1 MEQGQEQVDDVLFLI
16 NSMLPDLARCLAK
29 QRRDYGLDEELFPV
43 EFPIM
48 DPAENVDQ
56 TPVNNMDMERLM
68 GKTDYR
74 LQKVKKLGAASRGI
88 ILGST
93 HHLRERDQGN
103 TFRSYKKEVEAKREK
118 ETEWNSQ
125 QRQKFDKEADM
136 IQEVALTKERKRI
149 ALLEKL
155 KEDGGPFTSAEQVE
169 EYLASSIPVKVK
181 QARLKKEMQFARD
194 SSTTLPRVD
203 PLFNIQ
209 VTMNNRK
216 RRDKTAEEFAESLMV
231 YLGRKADRMVM
242 EYQTFKDSLRTM
254 GN

>member
-1 MEQGQEQVDDVLFLI
+1 
-16 NSMLPDLARCLAK
+16 
-29 QRRDYGLDEELFPV
+29 
-43 EFPIM
+43 
-48 DPAENVDQ
+48 
-56 TPVNNMDMERLM
+56 
-68 GKTDYR
+68 
-74 LQKVKKLGAASRGI
+74 
-88 ILGST
+88 
-93 HHLRERDQGN
+93 
-103 TFRSYKKEVEAKREK
+103 
-118 ETEWNSQ
+118 
-125 QRQKFDKEADM
+125 M